1 MLKATAFPDTSTDR
15 AAGFPT
21 QSTSLVRQSPQR
33 PKYHPTFKEARNQF
47 PRPAARKRTTA
58 VPISRPQSRR
68 STIPI
73 VLPSMRKATAFP
85 DTTPLG
91 PMVSKSNHPHR
102 LAKPPRPFTIPHQK
116 KPGTNSRAPPS
127 VDEQQPFQSAARKAT
142 GSRFPTHFP
151 QCSKRKR
158 SRIPPPASPT
168 VSRLKSS
175 NRSVTY

>member
-85 DTTPLG
+85 DTTTARTNGFQIQSPPPARQAPKALYY
-91 PMVSKSNHPHR
+91 PTSKEARNQFMRPAVRRRTTAIPISRPQSHR
-102 LAKPPRPFTIPHQK
+102 FTIPNPLSSMLEAK
-116 KPGTNSRAPPS
+116 TIADTSTSIADS
-127 VDEQQPFQSAARKAT
+127 
-142 GSRFPTHFP
+142 FPT
-151 QCSKRKR
+151 QKQ
-158 SRIPPPASPT
+158 
-168 VSRLKSS
+168 
-175 NRSVTY
+175 